1 MFRKKENQKLDQI
14 ISQLSSSDLHKTLEN
29 KIESINKD
37 LDRYQGW
44 YWKEA
49 DIAKKL
55 KQIQSEL
62 ELKVF
67 TLEKQ
72 IEFYKNNEENFNSLK
87 KELGERLNKVNRQER
102 LLDDRQIT
110 LDTKLEEIS
119 KQWIEQITREY
130 GSEVFIDCMKLT
142 GILFLKM
149 VPLHYENPEHQ
160 DIFRNM
166 GIEILDMFMT
176 KKSKRFIRF
185 FSKPKIFINHEANNG
200 AKILINYKIFDLLK
214 IKI

>member
-119 KQWIEQITREY
+119 KQQAQYVELLKVFHIKHDIRDSCQKTNETAKEDSVNQITDE
-130 GSEVFIDCMKLT
+130 I
-142 GILFLKM
+142 
-149 VPLHYENPEHQ
+149 NP
-160 DIFRNM
+160 
-166 GIEILDMFMT
+166 
-176 KKSKRFIRF
+176 
-185 FSKPKIFINHEANNG
+185 
-200 AKILINYKIFDLLK
+200 
-214 IKI
+214 

>member
-1 MFRKKENQKLDQI
+1 MYP
-14 ISQLSSSDLHKTLEN
+14 LH
-29 KIESINKD
+29 
-37 LDRYQGW
+37 
-44 YWKEA
+44 
-49 DIAKKL
+49 KKL

-119 KQWIEQITREY
+119 KQQAQYVELLKVFHIKHDIRDSCQKTNETAKEDSVNQITDE
-130 GSEVFIDCMKLT
+130 I
-142 GILFLKM
+142 
-149 VPLHYENPEHQ
+149 NP
-160 DIFRNM
+160 
-166 GIEILDMFMT
+166 
-176 KKSKRFIRF
+176 
-185 FSKPKIFINHEANNG
+185 
-200 AKILINYKIFDLLK
+200 
-214 IKI
+214 